1 MNKIRNSTYFIFS
14 CVVSLILFIPNL
26 IKSTI
31 GSDWD
36 SYALIGTFYN
46 YDLVGLYTPSR
57 PPGFPIYELI
67 IGIIF
72 KVLRKGSLLS
82 PEQGLLIFQFF
93 LVIIL
98 NFIVYRFINKSD
110 QKNYLFY
117 LLIVFSPMYLI
128 SGGSVIDYFLGAI
141 FGFLAIYMVLH
152 KYSSN
157 YIYAYLAVLLSLS
170 IGIRLSNA
178 IFLIAI
184 LLYITIYKKNYT
196 LSIYT
201 AVLTMLL
208 SCFIYLPF
216 YANLY
221 SFYTVNNIYNS
232 PSEMICLLN
241 LTNTDHTFI
250 DRLGRFVLKQ
260 INFFGVIGFVLFL
273 MLIKNA
279 RTKITEN
286 NFIFFIIFILFQF
299 SFLRLPTEEGHL
311 LPAFISLLLVFS
323 NMKNFNSKI
332 LIATLTFTFLSNFV
346 DFKFYSVNSIDSA
359 SDISLNASVT
369 KGFFIE
375 DYELRNNI
383 ALEKEFHYKNSQST
397 LFDAWKNGCPN

>member
-67 IGIIF
+67 VGIIF
-72 KVLRKGSLLS
+72 KVLRNGSLIN

-93 LVIIL
+93 LIITL

-117 LLIVFSPMYLI
+117 LLIVFSPIYLI

-178 IFLIAI
+178 IFLVAI

-323 NMKNFNSKI
+323 NMKNLNSKI

-359 SDISLNASVT
+359 SDITLNASVT

>member
-67 IGIIF
+67 VGIIF
-72 KVLRKGSLLS
+72 KGLRNGSLIN

-93 LVIIL
+93 LVITL
-98 NFIVYRFINKSD
+98 NFIIYSFINKSD
-110 QKNYLFY
+110 EKNYLFY

-128 SGGSVIDYFLGAI
+128 SGGSVIDYFLGAV
-141 FGFLAIYMVLH
+141 FGFLAIYMVMH
-152 KYSSN
+152 KYSSK
-157 YIYAYLAVLLSLS
+157 YICVYLAFLLSLS

-201 AVLTMLL
+201 AILSIVF

-216 YANLY
+216 YANLF
-221 SFYTVNNIYNS
+221 SFYTINNIYNS
-232 PSEMICLLN
+232 PSDMVCVLN
-241 LTNTDHTFI
+241 LTNTDHTFTG
-250 DRLGRFVLKQ
+250 RVGRFVLKQ
-260 INFFGVIGFVLFL
+260 INFFGTIGFILFL
-273 MLIKNA
+273 ILIKNA
-279 RTKITEN
+279 SKKITEN
-286 NFIFFIIFILFQF
+286 SFIFSIIFILFQF

-311 LPAFISLLLVFS
+311 LPAFISLLLVLS
-323 NMKNFNSKI
+323 NMKHFNSKI
-332 LIATLTFTFLSNFV
+332 LIATLTFTFLSSFI
-346 DFKFYSVNSIDSA
+346 DFKFYSVDNIDSA
-359 SDISLNASVT
+359 SEISLNASLT

-375 DYELRNNI
+375 DYELRNI
-383 ALEKEFHYKNSQST
+383 KALEKEFHYKNSQST
-397 LFDAWKNGCPN
+397 LLDAWKNGCPN

>member
-1 MNKIRNSTYFIFS
+1 MNRIRNSTYFIFS
-14 CVVSLILFIPNL
+14 CVISLFLFIPNL

-46 YDLVGLYTPSR
+46 YDLIGLYTPSR

-67 IGIIF
+67 VGIIF
-72 KVLRKGSLLS
+72 KGLGSGSLLS

-93 LVIIL
+93 LVFIL
-98 NFIVYRFINKSD
+98 NFIIFSFINKSD
-110 QKNYLFY
+110 EKNYLFY
-117 LLIVFSPMYLI
+117 LLIVLSPIYLI

-152 KYSSN
+152 KYNSS

-216 YANLY
+216 YANLF
-221 SFYTVNNIYNS
+221 SFYTINNIYNS

-241 LTNTDHTFI
+241 LTNTDHSLI
-250 DRLGRFVLKQ
+250 DRIGRFVLKQ
-260 INFFGVIGFVLFL
+260 INFFGAIGFVLFL
-273 MLIKNA
+273 LLIKNA
-279 RTKITEN
+279 RTKISEN

-346 DFKFYSVNSIDSA
+346 DFKFYSVDNIDSA

-375 DYELRNNI
+375 DYELRNKR

>member
-26 IKSTI
+26 IRSTI

-46 YDLVGLYTPSR
+46 YDLVGIYTPSR

-67 IGIIF
+67 VGIIF

-93 LVIIL
+93 LVITL

-141 FGFLAIYMVLH
+141 FGFLAIYMLLH

-286 NFIFFIIFILFQF
+286 NIIFFIIFILFQF

-311 LPAFISLLLVFS
+311 LPAFISVLLIFS

-359 SDISLNASVT
+359 SDITLNASVT

>member
-67 IGIIF
+67 VGIIF

-93 LVIIL
+93 LVITL

-216 YANLY
+216 YANLF
-221 SFYTVNNIYNS
+221 SFYTINNIYNS

-311 LPAFISLLLVFS
+311 LPAFISVLLIFS

-359 SDISLNASVT
+359 SDITLNASVT

>member
-46 YDLVGLYTPSR
+46 YDLVGLYIPSR
-57 PPGFPIYELI
+57 PPGFPVYELI
-67 IGIIF
+67 VGIIF
-72 KVLRKGSLLS
+72 KGLRSGSLLN

-93 LVIIL
+93 LVITL
-98 NFIVYRFINKSD
+98 NFIIYSFINKSD
-110 QKNYLFY
+110 EQNYLFY
-117 LLIVFSPMYLI
+117 LLIVFSPIYLI
-128 SGGSVIDYFLGAI
+128 SGVSVIDYFLGAI
-141 FGFLAIYMVLH
+141 FGFGAIYMVMNKFSS
-152 KYSSN
+152 KY
-157 YIYAYLAVLLSLS
+157 ICFYLAVLLSLS

-178 IFLIAI
+178 IFLTAI
-184 LLYITIYKKNYT
+184 FLYITIYKKNYK

-201 AVLTMLL
+201 AVLTIVL

-221 SFYTVNNIYNS
+221 SFYTLNTVYNS

-241 LTNTDHTFI
+241 LTNTDHTLI
-250 DRLGRFVLKQ
+250 DRIGRFVLKQ
-260 INFFGVIGFVLFL
+260 INFFGSIGFLFFL
-273 MLIKNA
+273 ILIKNV
-279 RTKITEN
+279 RTKITED
-286 NFIFFIIFILFQF
+286 NFIFSIVFILFQF

-311 LPAFISLLLVFS
+311 LPAFISLLLLLS
-323 NMKNFNSKI
+323 SMKNFNSKI
-332 LIATLTFTFLSNFV
+332 LIATLTFTFLSSFV

-359 SDISLNASVT
+359 SEISLKANVT

-375 DYELRNNI
+375 DYELRNSK

-397 LFDAWKNGCPN
+397 LLDAWKDGCPN

>member
-14 CVVSLILFIPNL
+14 CVVSLFFFIPNL

-36 SYALIGTFYN
+36 SYALVGTFYN
-46 YDLVGLYTPSR
+46 YDSIGLYTPSR

-67 IGIIF
+67 VGIIF
-72 KVLRKGSLLS
+72 KGLKNGSLLS
-82 PEQGLLIFQFF
+82 PERGLLIFQFF
-93 LVIIL
+93 LVIAL
-98 NFIVYRFINKSD
+98 NFIIFSFIKKSD
-110 QKNYLFY
+110 EKNYLFY

-141 FGFLAIYMVLH
+141 FGFLAIYLVLH
-152 KYSSN
+152 KYNSS
-157 YIYAYLAVLLSLS
+157 YIFAYIAVLLSIS

-178 IFLIAI
+178 IFLVAI
-184 LLYITIYKKNYT
+184 LLYITIYKKNYK
-196 LSIYT
+196 LGIYT
-201 AVLTMLL
+201 TTLTMVL

-216 YANLY
+216 YTNLF

-241 LTNTDHTFI
+241 LTNTDHALI
-250 DRLGRFVLKQ
+250 DRIGRFVLKQ
-260 INFFGVIGFVLFL
+260 INFFGTVGFIFFL
-273 MLIKNA
+273 LLIKNT

-286 NFIFFIIFILFQF
+286 SFIFFITFILFQF

-323 NMKNFNSKI
+323 NVKNFNSKI
-332 LIATLTFTFLSNFV
+332 LIASLTFTFLSSFI
-346 DFKFYSVNSIDSA
+346 DLKFYTVNNIDSA
-359 SDISLNASVT
+359 SDISLNVSVT

-375 DYELRNNI
+375 DYELRNSR
-383 ALEKEFHYKNSQST
+383 ALDKEFHYKNSQST
-397 LFDAWKNGCPN
+397 LLDAWKNGCPN

>member
-14 CVVSLILFIPNL
+14 CVVSLILFIPNI

-178 IFLIAI
+178 IFLVAI

>member
-67 IGIIF
+67 VGIIF

-93 LVIIL
+93 LVITL

-117 LLIVFSPMYLI
+117 LLIVFSPIYLI

-178 IFLIAI
+178 IFLVAI

-311 LPAFISLLLVFS
+311 LPAFISVLLIFS

-359 SDISLNASVT
+359 SDITLNASVT

>member
-1 MNKIRNSTYFIFS
+1 MNRIRNSTYFIFS
-14 CVVSLILFIPNL
+14 CVISLFLFIPNL

-46 YDLVGLYTPSR
+46 YDLIGLYTPSR

-67 IGIIF
+67 VGIIF
-72 KVLRKGSLLS
+72 KGLGSGSLLS

-93 LVIIL
+93 LVFIL
-98 NFIVYRFINKSD
+98 NFIIFSFINKSD
-110 QKNYLFY
+110 EKNYLFY
-117 LLIVFSPMYLI
+117 LLIVLSPIYLI

-152 KYSSN
+152 KYNSS

-216 YANLY
+216 YANLF
-221 SFYTVNNIYNS
+221 SFYTINNIYNS

-241 LTNTDHTFI
+241 LTNTDHSLI
-250 DRLGRFVLKQ
+250 DRIGRFVLKQ
-260 INFFGVIGFVLFL
+260 INFFGAIGFVLFL
-273 MLIKNA
+273 LLIKNA
-279 RTKITEN
+279 RTKISEN

-346 DFKFYSVNSIDSA
+346 DFKFYSVNNIDSA

-375 DYELRNNI
+375 DYELRNKR

>member
-1 MNKIRNSTYFIFS
+1 
-14 CVVSLILFIPNL
+14 
-26 IKSTI
+26 
-31 GSDWD
+31 
-36 SYALIGTFYN
+36 
-46 YDLVGLYTPSR
+46 
-57 PPGFPIYELI
+57 
-67 IGIIF
+67 
-72 KVLRKGSLLS
+72 
-82 PEQGLLIFQFF
+82 
-93 LVIIL
+93 
-98 NFIVYRFINKSD
+98 
-110 QKNYLFY
+110 
-117 LLIVFSPMYLI
+117 
-128 SGGSVIDYFLGAI
+128 
-141 FGFLAIYMVLH
+141 MVLH
-152 KYSSN
+152 KYNSS

-216 YANLY
+216 YANLF
-221 SFYTVNNIYNS
+221 SFYTINNIYNS

-241 LTNTDHTFI
+241 LTNTDHSLI
-250 DRLGRFVLKQ
+250 DRIGRFVLKQ
-260 INFFGVIGFVLFL
+260 INFFGAIGFVLFL
-273 MLIKNA
+273 LLIKNA
-279 RTKITEN
+279 RTKISEN

-359 SDISLNASVT
+359 SDITLNASVT

>member
-46 YDLVGLYTPSR
+46 YDLVGLYIPSR
-57 PPGFPIYELI
+57 PPGFPVYELI
-67 IGIIF
+67 VGIIF
-72 KVLRKGSLLS
+72 KGLRNGSLIS

-93 LVIIL
+93 LVITL
-98 NFIVYRFINKSD
+98 NFIIYSFINKSD
-110 QKNYLFY
+110 EQNYLFY
-117 LLIVFSPMYLI
+117 LLIVFSPIYLI
-128 SGGSVIDYFLGAI
+128 SGVSVIDYFLGAI
-141 FGFLAIYMVLH
+141 FGFGAIYMVMNKFSS
-152 KYSSN
+152 KY
-157 YIYAYLAVLLSLS
+157 ICFYLAVLLSLS

-178 IFLIAI
+178 IFLTAI
-184 LLYITIYKKNYT
+184 FLYITIYKKNYK

-201 AVLTMLL
+201 AVLTIVL

-221 SFYTVNNIYNS
+221 SFYTLNTVYNS

-250 DRLGRFVLKQ
+250 DRIGRFVLKQ
-260 INFFGVIGFVLFL
+260 INFFGSIGFVFFL
-273 MLIKNA
+273 ILIKNV

-286 NFIFFIIFILFQF
+286 NFIFSIVFILFQF

-311 LPAFISLLLVFS
+311 LPAFISLLLLLS
-323 NMKNFNSKI
+323 SMKNFNSKI
-332 LIATLTFTFLSNFV
+332 LIATLTFTFLSSFV

-359 SDISLNASVT
+359 SEISLKANVT

-375 DYELRNNI
+375 DYELRNSK

-397 LFDAWKNGCPN
+397 LLDAWKDGCPN

>member
-1 MNKIRNSTYFIFS
+1 MNKIRNNTYFIFS

-57 PPGFPIYELI
+57 PPGFPVYELI
-67 IGIIF
+67 VGIIF
-72 KVLRKGSLLS
+72 KGLRNGSLLN

-93 LVIIL
+93 LVITL
-98 NFIVYRFINKSD
+98 NFIIYSFINKSD
-110 QKNYLFY
+110 EQNYLFY

-141 FGFLAIYMVLH
+141 FGFLAIYMVMN
-152 KYSSN
+152 KYSSK
-157 YIYAYLAVLLSLS
+157 YICFYLAVLLSLS

-178 IFLIAI
+178 IFLTAI
-184 LLYITIYKKNYT
+184 FLYITIYKKNYK

-201 AVLTMLL
+201 AVLTIVL

-221 SFYTVNNIYNS
+221 SFYTLNTVYNS
-232 PSEMICLLN
+232 PLEMICLLN
-241 LTNTDHTFI
+241 LTNTDHTLI
-250 DRLGRFVLKQ
+250 DRIGRFVLKQ
-260 INFFGVIGFVLFL
+260 INFFGSIGFVLFL
-273 MLIKNA
+273 ILIKNVK
-279 RTKITEN
+279 TKVTEN
-286 NFIFFIIFILFQF
+286 NFIFSIVFILFQF

-311 LPAFISLLLVFS
+311 LPAFISLLLLLS
-323 NMKNFNSKI
+323 SMKNFNSKI
-332 LIATLTFTFLSNFV
+332 LIATLTFTFLSSFV

-359 SDISLNASVT
+359 SEISLKATVT

-375 DYELRNNI
+375 DYELRNSK
-383 ALEKEFHYKNSQST
+383 ALEKEFHYENSQST
-397 LFDAWKNGCPN
+397 LLDAWKDGCPN

>member
-286 NFIFFIIFILFQF
+286 NIIFFIIFILFQF

-311 LPAFISLLLVFS
+311 LPAFISVLLIFS

>member
-14 CVVSLILFIPNL
+14 CVVSLILFIPNI

-208 SCFIYLPF
+208 SCFLYLPF

-311 LPAFISLLLVFS
+311 LPAFISLLLVFG
-323 NMKNFNSKI
+323 NMKNLNSKI